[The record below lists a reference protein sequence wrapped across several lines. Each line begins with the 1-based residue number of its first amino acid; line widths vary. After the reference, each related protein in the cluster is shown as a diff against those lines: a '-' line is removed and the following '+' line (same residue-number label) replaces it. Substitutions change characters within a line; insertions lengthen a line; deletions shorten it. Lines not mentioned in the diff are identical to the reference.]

1 VPYVPLCPCS
11 QVEYDVLMSCCA
23 VLCRACAVQ
32 AEAANPQ
39 SHLVLVEDPAEVM
52 DELEA
57 QGDSLQVG

>member
-1 VPYVPLCPCS
+1 
-11 QVEYDVLMSCCA
+11 MSCCA